1 MAELDLVPTDYR
13 QSLRLRGWLRTFAVV
28 QLGLLLALAGVKL
41 GVDVT
46 ERARRR
52 AIEEI
57 HAAELKVR
65 EQRGRLDQL
74 RSEEQVAQ
82 RRLSILAGLRGG
94 ISSDALFLTVDR
106 AFEEG
111 IWFLD
116 WSFRRAGHLVDD
128 DPKAVQTGYFL
139 VVPLDQEADQP
150 KKAWRLETHMEIR
163 GQAVDHSA
171 LARFVDR
178 LIDEPRIEQVRIV
191 KTRMQTYAAAR
202 VLDFELAVVVR
213 TDA

>member
-1 MAELDLVPTDYR
+1 MAELDLVPSDYR
-13 QSLRLRGWLRTFAVV
+13 QSVRLRGWLRTFAVV
-28 QLGLLLALAGVKL
+28 QTVLLLSLAGAKL
-41 GVDVT
+41 GVDFT

-52 AIEEI
+52 AIEEVQ
-57 HAAELKVR
+57 AVELRVQ

-74 RSEEQVAQ
+74 RHEQQIAQ
-82 RRLSILAGLRGG
+82 RRLSILSSLRGG
-94 ISSDALFLTVDR
+94 ISSDALFLAVDR
-106 AFEEG
+106 TFQEG

-116 WSFRRAGHLVDD
+116 WSFRRAGQLVED

-150 KKAWRLETHMEIR
+150 KRAWRLETHMEIR
-163 GQAVDHSA
+163 GQALDHST
-171 LARFVDR
+171 LAGFVDR
-178 LIDEPRIEQVRIV
+178 LLDEPRIEHVRIV
-191 KTRMQTYAAAR
+191 KTRMHEYSSVQ